1 MIILQDEDVRGLS
14 WEEVLGALEAAFRE
28 PERFKTP
35 ERTVLKAPGEG
46 SLLAM
51 PCADEAGWF
60 GVKQVSVLPRN
71 AARGKPTVQAW
82 YTLFDPEGTPALACG
97 ATLLTRVRTAGAS
110 ALAARYLV
118 PQNARTLLVIG
129 TGALAPW
136 MAEAHA
142 QVRAYAQ
149 VKVWGRNPEKAAATA
164 ADIGGRLGGDIKV
177 AEDLERAVLES
188 DVITAATTARTPVVK
203 GAWLRAGHHVDLV
216 GAFSPQ
222 MAEGDA
228 EAVKRADVFVDDR
241 AACETEAGD
250 LIQAQAQGWSFDGV
264 YGDLHELV
272 TGEAGR
278 ENPMRITLFKSVGLG
293 LEDLAVAKLLLT
305 GSATGKNVRGDHQG
319 GF

>member
-1 MIILQDEDVRGLS
+1 MIILQDEDVRARLG

-28 PERFKTP
+28 PDRFNTP
-35 ERTVLKAPGEG
+35 ERTVLRAPGEG

-51 PCADEAGWF
+51 PCADREGWF
-60 GVKQVSVLPRN
+60 GVKQVSVLPGN

-82 YTLFDPEGTPALACG
+82 YTLFDPEGAPTLACG
-97 ATLLTRVRTAGAS
+97 ATLLTRIRTAGTS

-118 PQNARTLLVIG
+118 PKNARTLLVIG

-142 QVRAYAQ
+142 RVHPYAQ
-149 VKVWGRNPEKAAATA
+149 VRVWGRNREKAAATA
-164 ADIGGRLGGDIKV
+164 ADVGGRLGRAVEV
-177 AEDLERAVLES
+177 AEDLETAVLEAN
-188 DVITAATTARTPVVK
+188 VITAATAARTPIIK
-203 GAWLRAGHHVDLV
+203 GAWLRPGHHVDLV
-216 GAFSPQ
+216 GAFSPE

-278 ENPMRITLFKSVGLG
+278 EGPNRVTLFKSVGLG

-305 GSATGKNVRGDHQG
+305 GSATGTGV
-319 GF
+319 

>member
-1 MIILQDEDVRGLS
+1 MIILQDEDVRERLT
-14 WEEVLGALEAAFRE
+14 WERVGGALKAAFGE
-28 PERFKTP
+28 PSRFNTP

-46 SLLAM
+46 SLLTM

-71 AARGKPTVQAW
+71 AARGEPTVQAW
-82 YTLFDPEGTPALACG
+82 YTLFNPEGAPALACG
-97 ATLLTRVRTAGAS
+97 ATLLTRIRTAGAS
-110 ALAARYLV
+110 ALAAQHLV
-118 PQNARTLLVIG
+118 PKNARTLLVVG

-136 MAEAHA
+136 MAEAHMQIKKYA
-142 QVRAYAQ
+142 QVR
-149 VKVWGRNPEKAAATA
+149 VWGRDPEKAAATA
-164 ADIGGRLGGDIKV
+164 ADISGRLGGNVEV
-177 AEDLERAVLES
+177 AENLESAVLEA
-188 DVITAATTARTPVVK
+188 DTVTAATGARTPIIR
-203 GAWLRAGHHVDLV
+203 GAWLRPGHHLDLV
-216 GAFSPQ
+216 GAFSPE

-241 AACETEAGD
+241 AACMAEAGD

-293 LEDLAVAKLLLT
+293 LEDLVVAKLLLNGSTT
-305 GSATGKNVRGDHQG
+305 GTNV
-319 GF
+319 